1 MRATDET
8 TARTYFALGGAIWV
22 REHQPITLQRAA
34 LIESIH
40 RMNARYQLEQNDE
53 RSLIARRGLAKAE
66 QSLADEMAPAIRA
79 VTQPQ
84 EIAA

>member
-1 MRATDET
+1 MQAANDT

-34 LIESIH
+34 LIENIH

-53 RSLIARRGLAKAE
+53 RSLIARRGLARAE
-66 QSLADEMAPAIRA
+66 QSLADEMAAAIRA
-79 VTQPQ
+79 VTQT
-84 EIAA
+84 EREAA

>member
-1 MRATDET
+1 MTVANDT

-34 LIESIH
+34 LIENIH

-53 RSLIARRGLAKAE
+53 RSLIARRGLAQSE
-66 QSLADEMAPAIRA
+66 QSLADEMAAAIRA

>member
-1 MRATDET
+1 MQAVNDT

-53 RSLIARRGLAKAE
+53 RSLIARRGLARAE
-66 QSLADEMAPAIRA
+66 QSLADEMAAAIRA
-79 VTQPQ
+79 VTQP
-84 EIAA
+84 EREAA